1 MDHKDHHKT
10 RIKTPTNGRIEA
22 HEKAPR
28 DANLRGHDQ
37 SLLGSDQYGSA
48 YQKTVFS

>member
-1 MDHKDHHKT
+1 MSKKNSHKSE
-10 RIKTPTNGRIEA
+10 IKPYKNGRIVS

-28 DANLRGHDQ
+28 DANLRGRDQ